1 MRPRSQAFEASA
13 RVLKKRAAHSH
24 LSMRIESMKLLS
36 YKKPLDQALKAGWNK
51 PAFRFPVLSFNWP
64 SHSFRLIGSSKLAVG
79 AGHAKPVG

>member
-1 MRPRSQAFEASA
+1 
-13 RVLKKRAAHSH
+13 
-24 LSMRIESMKLLS
+24 MKLLS